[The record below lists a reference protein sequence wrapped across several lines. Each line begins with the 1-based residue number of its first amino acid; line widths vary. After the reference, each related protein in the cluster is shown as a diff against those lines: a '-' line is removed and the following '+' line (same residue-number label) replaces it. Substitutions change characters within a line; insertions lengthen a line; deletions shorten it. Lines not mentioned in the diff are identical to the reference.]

1 MTALEIGLALAIAAL
16 IVLAAFYRASSKR
29 SRLRFQILEDI
40 ASVADG
46 GRSLEQTLDAIAAIL
61 VPALGDYC
69 MIDVIEEDQVRRAA
83 VRVDGPGAEAI
94 EKGLAERKPAL
105 QEQIADAA
113 SVARQEPRL
122 FEHVTEADLR
132 PVAES
137 EEDLA
142 FLLSMNVRSFVTL
155 ELRARGRPTGILSV
169 GVSHSGRRYRQDDA
183 DFFAILAGRVA
194 LALDNAGLFSNL
206 ERSERERA
214 EIAATLQRGL
224 LPSPLPHI
232 PGWSLAAM
240 YRPAGAE
247 NEIGGD
253 FYDAFRIAGG
263 WMVVIGDVTGRGAQ
277 AAAVTALAR
286 YTLRTAAALTGD
298 PVIAL
303 ETLNRDLLA
312 RPGASLCSVAAMA
325 IDEDPSKPVRLA
337 IAGHPAPLLVDRD
350 AVVEATVSAPVL
362 GAFPDASWG
371 IEHVQV
377 RPGQQLVV
385 ITDGVTESTG
395 AEERFGE
402 QRLRAALAGVSSP
415 ALAVQKV
422 EGALNAFS
430 AGPLDD
436 DAAILAIA
444 PTPVARRAGLGGGP
458 RAGRAPLRGLQPAR
472 CRGDRGRLRR
482 GPRVLPGRH
491 RRGSRPHRALRRPGR
506 PARLPRRRRS
516 RLGRAADH
524 ADRGRAAQRRVAGSR
539 PRLRPQPRARHPR
552 RPDGLGLGRR
562 RRPLHP
568 RRSLPRPRPGA
579 AAARRPFRGLTLG
592 SAP

>member
-16 IVLAAFYRASSKR
+16 IVLAAFYRASSQR

-94 EKGLAERKPAL
+94 EKGLTERKPAL

-142 FLLSMNVRSFVTL
+142 FLLGMNVRSFVTL

-214 EIAATLQRGL
+214 EIAETLQRGL
-224 LPSPLPHI
+224 LPPSLPHI
-232 PGWSLAAM
+232 PGWSVAAM

-263 WMVVIGDVTGRGAQ
+263 WMVVMGDVTGRGAQ
-277 AAAVTALAR
+277 AASVTALAR

-303 ETLNRDLLA
+303 ETLNRALLA
-312 RPGASLCSVAAMA
+312 RRGGALCSVAAVA
-325 IDEDPSKPVRLA
+325 IDEDPSRPVRLA
-337 IAGHPAPLLVDRD
+337 IAGHPAPLLVDPD

-362 GAFPDASWG
+362 GAFADASWG
-371 IEHVQV
+371 IEHIQV

-415 ALAVQKV
+415 ALAVQRI
-422 EGALNAFS
+422 EGALNEFS
-430 AGPLDD
+430 AGALDD

-444 PTPVARRAGLGGGP
+444 PTAAPAEPAAPADRELVERLFEAFNRRDVGEIEAVCDKALDFFPVGTAEAVGRTAPYVGPAGVHDYLADVDRAWEELLITPTSIGQHSGSLLVH
-458 RAGRAPLRGLQPAR
+458 GR
-472 CRGDRGRLRR
+472 
-482 GPRVLPGRH
+482 VYV
-491 RRGSRPHRALRRPGR
+491 
-506 PARLPRRRRS
+506 RS
-516 RLGRAADH
+516 RELGIRDVPMAWVWDIANGRFT
-524 ADRGRAAQRRVAGSR
+524 RGEVFPDPDQALLRLAG
-539 PRLRPQPRARHPR
+539 P
-552 RPDGLGLGRR
+552 
-562 RRPLHP
+562 
-568 RRSLPRPRPGA
+568 
-579 AAARRPFRGLTLG
+579 LG

>member
-1 MTALEIGLALAIAAL
+1 MTVLEIGLALAFAAL
-16 IVLAAFYRASSKR
+16 VVLAAFYRASLKR

-69 MIDVIEEDQVRRAA
+69 MIDVIEDGQVRRAA
-83 VRVDGPGAEAI
+83 VRVDGPGAEATA
-94 EKGLAERKPAL
+94 KGLAERKPAL

-132 PVAES
+132 PIAETA
-137 EEDLA
+137 EDLA
-142 FLLSMNVRSFVTL
+142 FLLSMNVRSFVTV

-183 DFFAILAGRVA
+183 DFAAILAGRVA

-232 PGWSLAAM
+232 PGWSVAAM

-303 ETLNRDLLA
+303 ETLNRDLLT

-325 IDEDPSKPVRLA
+325 IDEDPSQPVRLA

-362 GAFPDASWG
+362 GAFSDAGWG

-377 RPGQQLVV
+377 RPGQQLIV

-422 EGALNAFS
+422 EGALNEFS
-430 AGPLDD
+430 AGTARRRRRDPRDRPD
-436 DAAILAIA
+436 
-444 PTPVARRAGLGGGP
+444 PGRRRAGFGVGS
-458 RAGRAPLRGLQPAR
+458 RAGRAALRGL
-472 CRGDRGRLRR
+472 
-482 GPRVLPGRH
+482 
-491 RRGSRPHRALRRPGR
+491 
-506 PARLPRRRRS
+506 
-516 RLGRAADH
+516 
-524 ADRGRAAQRRVAGSR
+524 
-539 PRLRPQPRARHPR
+539 
-552 RPDGLGLGRR
+552 
-562 RRPLHP
+562 
-568 RRSLPRPRPGA
+568 
-579 AAARRPFRGLTLG
+579 
-592 SAP
+592 

>member
-1 MTALEIGLALAIAAL
+1 MTALEIGFALAIVAL
-16 IVLAAFYRASSKR
+16 IVLAAFYRASSKL

-46 GRSLEQTLDAIAAIL
+46 GRSLEETLDAIAAIL

-69 MIDVIEEDQVRRAA
+69 MIDVIEEGQIRRAA
-83 VRVDGPGAEAI
+83 VRVDGPEAEAI
-94 EKGLAERKPAL
+94 EKGLIKRRPAL
-105 QEQIADAA
+105 QAQIADAA

-137 EEDLA
+137 EEDLR
-142 FLLSMNVRSFVTL
+142 FLLAMRIRSFVTV

-183 DFFAILAGRVA
+183 DFAAILAGRVA

-232 PGWSLAAM
+232 PGWSVAAM

-312 RPGASLCSVAAMA
+312 RRGASLCSVAAMA
-325 IDEDPSKPVRLA
+325 IDEDHARPVRLA

-350 AVVEATVSAPVL
+350 AVIEATVSAPVL
-362 GAFPDASWG
+362 GAFPDAGWG
-371 IEHVQV
+371 IEHVEV

-402 QRLRAALAGVSSP
+402 ARLRAALAGVSSP
-415 ALAVQKV
+415 ALAVQTV
-422 EGALNAFS
+422 EGALSEFS

-444 PTPVARRAGLGGGP
+444 PTPAAGEQASPADRELVERLFEAFNRRDADELEAVCDEALDFFPVGTAAAVGRTAPYIGPAGLHDYLADVD
-458 RAGRAPLRGLQPAR
+458 RAWEELLVTPTSIEQHNGSLLV
-472 CRGDRGRLRR
+472 RGR
-482 GPRVLPGRH
+482 VYV
-491 RRGSRPHRALRRPGR
+491 
-506 PARLPRRRRS
+506 RS
-516 RLGRAADH
+516 RELGIRDVPMAWVWDVANRRFV
-524 ADRGRAAQRRVAGSR
+524 RGEVFPDPDQALLRLAG
-539 PRLRPQPRARHPR
+539 
-552 RPDGLGLGRR
+552 
-562 RRPLHP
+562 PLE
-568 RRSLPRPRPGA
+568 A
-579 AAARRPFRGLTLG
+579 
-592 SAP
+592 